1 MPRWSSFD
9 GAADRRLVQGLNDGD
24 RTSLAALYDAYA
36 ERLFD
41 YCVSMTGEYKTAVE
55 IVHDTFIDAWRR
67 APRMRDQMRL
77 GSWLY
82 AAARRRCLQRGRARQ
97 LHWEAGPDF
106 ADALPADCAEDAG
119 ARPEPPPVAELA
131 ALLERSLARL
141 DAADQELLLLS
152 VRHGLRP
159 ADIGAALGLSARRA
173 AARTRR
179 ARSLLHAAYEAEQA
193 LYARRCPGAG
203 RAGEAA
209 ATGGAHAAV
218 AERPAAARRHGG
230 RSRRA
235 GGVLTARR
243 SSRSS
248 AAVASRAH
256 SDGDGRAHHGNC
268 PACRRRRRVEVGALL
283 VHAPS
288 PVLPAALRH
297 RVMHTATDPELAG
310 YRTDIAA
317 RGGAL
322 TPDGMPSQPDVPSPY
337 TRRWLFA
344 GGGMAGA
351 LVTALVAALLI
362 GPGLPPSTISWPPFR
377 THPQPAV
384 TPDRQNNEQPHTSG
398 QSGGRP
404 PLAQAPAAPGVP
416 AVPSPQPTDTG
427 TYRPAPTPS
436 PTSPVSP
443 SPTPTTPETP
453 PSPGIPTVVPAK
465 VELYGTKTAQV
476 RLTAENGPVVWN
488 SVSSSDRISVSPA
501 QGSLEQGDSI
511 DLTVTLHTTFLNPPG
526 EGTVT
531 FLVDEGP
538 SRKLDVVWGFYLI

>member
-1 MPRWSSFD
+1 M
-9 GAADRRLVQGLNDGD
+9 QGLNGGD

-41 YCVSMTGEYKTAVE
+41 YCLSMTGEKKTAVD

-82 AAARRRCLQRGRARQ
+82 AAARRRCLQRGRARH

-106 ADALPADCAEDAG
+106 ADALPADCTADAES
-119 ARPEPPPVAELA
+119 RPEPPPAAELS

-141 DAADQELLLLS
+141 DASDQELLLLS

-173 AARTRR
+173 AARTGR
-179 ARSLLHAAYEAEQA
+179 ARSLLCAAYEAEQA
-193 LYARRCPGAG
+193 VYARCCPGAG
-203 RAGEAA
+203 RAGDAA
-209 ATGGAHAAV
+209 AT
-218 AERPAAARRHGG
+218 RRHGG
-230 RSRRA
+230 RPRRA
-235 GGVLTARR
+235 VGVLTARR
-243 SSRSS
+243 SS
-248 AAVASRAH
+248 AAVASHARD
-256 SDGDGRAHHGNC
+256 DGDGRAHHEDC

-310 YRTDIAA
+310 YRIDIAA
-317 RGGAL
+317 RGGTL

-384 TPDRQNNEQPHTSG
+384 TPDRQNNGRPDTGG

-416 AVPSPQPTDTG
+416 AGPSPQPTSTG
-427 TYRPAPTPS
+427 AYRVSPTPS
-436 PTSPVSP
+436 PTSPASP
-443 SPTPTTPETP
+443 SPTPPAPEP
-453 PSPGIPTVVPAK
+453 PASPGIPTVVPAK

-476 RLTAENGPVVWN
+476 RLTAENGPVVWS

-501 QGSLEQGDSI
+501 QGSLEKGDSI

-526 EGTVT
+526 QGTVT
-531 FLVDEGP
+531 FVADDGP
-538 SRKLDVVWGFYLI
+538 SRKLDVVWGFYII